1 MEPAIDKREAIL
13 ETALVLFTERGF
25 YGTPTAMISREAG
38 VATGTLF
45 FYFKTKEELIDALY
59 RQIKS
64 EAGAAF
70 RNGVD
75 RELTVK
81 AKIRRVGENAIAWA
95 TTNRNKFRF
104 MEQFAY
110 SPFVSTTAHE
120 EGTSHF
126 LFLTELVRDG
136 MRDGLIRESDTDLL
150 CSVLASSL
158 AGLAARIMATPD
170 PGRQTILIRQ
180 GLAFLW
186 NGIAAHPDED
196 PCGSNEEYTK
206 NKNKEQMT
214 MEKEISG
221 GNR

>member
-1 MEPAIDKREAIL
+1 VSIMEPATDKRDAIL

-70 RNGVD
+70 RAGVD
-75 RELTVK
+75 REPTVR
-81 AKIRRVGENAIAWA
+81 AKIGRVGENAIAWA

-104 MEQFAY
+104 MEQFAH

-120 EGTSHF
+120 EGMSHF
-126 LFLTELVRDG
+126 LFLQELIRDG
-136 MRDGLIRESDTDLL
+136 IREGVIREADTDLL

-158 AGLAARIMATPD
+158 AGLAAGIMATPD
-170 PGRQTILIRQ
+170 PVRQKILMRQ

-186 NGIAAHPDED
+186 NGIAAHPDDD
-196 PCGSNEEYTK
+196 PCGDDKKTGMK
-206 NKNKEQMT
+206 KRK
-214 MEKEISG
+214 
-221 GNR
+221 R

>member
-1 MEPAIDKREAIL
+1 MEPANDKRDAIL
-13 ETALVLFTERGF
+13 ETALELFTERGF

-70 RNGVD
+70 RDGVD
-75 RELTVK
+75 REPTVR

-95 TTNRNKFRF
+95 TMNRNKFRF

-110 SPFVSTTAHE
+110 SPFVSTTAHD
-120 EGTSHF
+120 EGMSHF
-126 LFLTELVRDG
+126 LFLQELVRDG
-136 MRDGLIRESDTDLL
+136 MREGIIRESDTDLL

-158 AGLAARIMATPD
+158 SGLAARIMATPD
-170 PGRQTILIRQ
+170 PGRQKVLVRQ

-186 NGIAAHPDED
+186 NGIAAHPDGE
-196 PCGSNEEYTK
+196 PCSDDEERTGT
-206 NKNKEQMT
+206 KNKEQII
-214 MEKEISG
+214 MEQERSG
-221 GNR
+221 GI